1 MSNLPTLSISF
12 AAVVILLV
20 LTIISNDSVVA
31 SRLNFDGKNLLQFFP
46 EEYTQAELEFHSYSI
61 HSEQDGNLVNTHLL
75 GLVRDRFAY
84 IASVGDEVIAV
95 AVPATTDDGFNGSID
110 LLVSIDMFGR
120 IQAARVLED
129 LESNEDHGVVDVIQ
143 SRWMAGFSGSSMR
156 DIQRLSWQPLRML
169 MSTIN
174 SLVLQ
179 LHREPLQI
187 AYMMCWYFFRLI
199 ELNLSTPC
207 NEF

>member
-156 DIQRLSWQPLRML
+156 DIQRLSWQ
-169 MSTIN
+169 TIEDVDEYDQFVGA
-174 SLVLQ
+174 SITPRAVADRIYDVLV
-179 LHREPLQI
+179 
-187 AYMMCWYFFRLI
+187 FFQTNRI
-199 ELNLSTPC
+199 EFINAVQ
-207 NEF
+207 

>member
-84 IASVGDEVIAV
+84 IASVGDEVIVV
-95 AVPATTDDGFNGSID
+95 AVPATSDDGFNGSID

-143 SRWMAGFSGSSMR
+143 SRWMTGFSGSSMR
-156 DIQRLSWQPLRML
+156 DIQRLSWQ
-169 MSTIN
+169 TIEDVDEYDQFVGA
-174 SLVLQ
+174 SITPRAVADRIYDVLV
-179 LHREPLQI
+179 
-187 AYMMCWYFFRLI
+187 FFQTNRI
-199 ELNLSTPC
+199 EFINAVQ
-207 NEF
+207 